1 MHLRH
6 CVQRR
11 AGRQRQSSHRDI
23 LDAPVKLDR
32 VLELRA
38 ARRAGVKGMRG
49 RKLQVASLLHQ
60 LGAAAGS
67 ALGRLA
73 CVAVTQRKCLK
84 NLVA

>member
-1 MHLRH
+1 
-6 CVQRR
+6 
-11 AGRQRQSSHRDI
+11 
-23 LDAPVKLDR
+23 
-32 VLELRA
+32 
-38 ARRAGVKGMRG
+38 MRG